1 MSMCNYHFNCHQVA
15 QIIYFIKHIHLQN
28 HTIAC
33 ILLLSTVYDFTT
45 MYFLNVAIVAALF
58 YIFNKYFFYRHDLL
72 LENVMITI
80 YLFWKFLNIITY
92 SV

>member
-1 MSMCNYHFNCHQVA
+1 
-15 QIIYFIKHIHLQN
+15 
-28 HTIAC
+28 
-33 ILLLSTVYDFTT
+33 